1 MQYKICEFMRSSKRI
16 LKPGNMLNPSPV
28 VMVSCGYTI
37 NEYNIVTVAWTGTLC
52 TNPPLCYISLRPE
65 RHSYKLIKRDGEFV
79 INLVSKN
86 LAAIT
91 DWCGVTSGKDLNKFL
106 ETDLTPVRASKVKA
120 PIILESP
127 VNIEC
132 KVKQIIHLGSHDMF
146 LSEIVA
152 VDVDKNL
159 FSNNT
164 DCLELKRANLIAYS
178 HGLYYTLGKII
189 GKFGF
194 SVQKK

>member
-1 MQYKICEFMRSSKRI
+1 MQYKICEFMHSSKRI